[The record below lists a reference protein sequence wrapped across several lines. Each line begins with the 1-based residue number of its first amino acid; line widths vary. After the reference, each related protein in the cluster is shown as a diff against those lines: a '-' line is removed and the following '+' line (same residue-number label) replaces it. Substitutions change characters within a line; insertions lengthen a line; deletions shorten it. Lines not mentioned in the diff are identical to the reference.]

1 MIEIQL
7 VRHEAGQT
15 IRTSWINSSAQ
26 VFKGGEVNP
35 RLPQP
40 VRERIDTASEIV
52 LKTYLNSAD
61 TCFELMLVVDA
72 IRRID
77 PEMPIALEMGYTP
90 YARQD
95 RVCNPG
101 EANGIAVFADVIN
114 RLAFTKVTLLDPH
127 SDVTPALIKRSV
139 VRPLADVMRRD
150 TYYGNMDFSEVYLV
164 APDAGA
170 QKRVKALATELGAAG
185 YICATKDRD
194 LETMEI
200 TGTRFDAHVGNKR
213 LLVVDDICDGG
224 RTFIALAKAIREYEP
239 LSLEL
244 WVTHGIFSYGTEVV
258 TELFDRVTTTNSFQP
273 TATGNTDG
281 NGLVNPK
288 MNWLAI

>member
-7 VRHEAGQT
+7 VRKEEDQ
-15 IRTSWINSSAQ
+15 ILRTSWINSSAT

-35 RLPQP
+35 RLPKP
-40 VRERIDTASEIV
+40 VLERLDDTHEV
-52 LKTYLNSAD
+52 LLKTYLNSAD
-61 TCFELMLVVDA
+61 SVFELMLLVDA
-72 IRRID
+72 IRRIE
-77 PEMPIALEMGYTP
+77 PAMPIALEMGYTP

-139 VRPLADVMRRD
+139 VRKLADVIRRD
-150 TYYGNMDFSEVYLV
+150 PYYADADFSEIYLV

-185 YICATKDRD
+185 YICADKVRD

-224 RTFIALAKAIREYEP
+224 RTFIALAKAIREYAP
-239 LSLEL
+239 KSLEL
-244 WVTHGIFSYGTEVV
+244 WVTHGIFSFGTEVV
-258 TELFDRVTTTNSFQP
+258 TEHFDRVTTTNSFQP
-273 TATGNTDG
+273 LAIGNTDG
-281 NGLVNPK
+281 NGNVNPK
-288 MNWLAI
+288 MNWLVI